1 MKKTLVSMLTLAAL
15 FGSLSLNAQTTD
27 IKPPKNSILS
37 NRQEIINE
45 KKASP
50 LPNIDESTVMW
61 KKTVI
66 REIDFR
72 QKINQ
77 VFYYPINPTEDWRNL
92 ITVIYDGIM
101 SGDITP
107 YRVENNIDD
116 MVTPLTLAD
125 FEKENSKIGDPPVI
139 WSEELGTE
147 VPNEIA
153 FKDRMLNV
161 LRLRIKEDWYFD
173 KKLSQF
179 LVRIIALGPIV
190 VDDDGGL
197 SQVCWIPYEDSR
209 DVLAKAF
216 AFNRNNAAQRLTYDE
231 VLQKRIFDSYIVKEE
246 NVYDRYINSYAFNI
260 DALYESERIKNE
272 MFDFEQ
278 SLWEY

>member
-1 MKKTLVSMLTLAAL
+1 MKKTLVSLLTLVAL
-15 FGSLSLNAQTTD
+15 FGSLCLNAQTTD

-37 NRQEIINE
+37 GQQQIMNE
-45 KKASP
+45 KTPSP
-50 LPNIDESTVMW
+50 LPVIDESNVMW

-92 ITVIYDGIM
+92 ITVIYDGIQ

-125 FEKENSKIGDPPVI
+125 FEKENTKIGDPPVI
-139 WSEELGTE
+139 WKDGEE
-147 VPNEIA
+147 VPNEIE

-161 LRLRIKEDWYFD
+161 TRLRIKEDWYFD

-197 SQVCWIPYEDSR
+197 SQVCWVPYEDSR

-216 AFNRNNAAQRLTYDE
+216 AFNRNNSAQRRTYDE
-231 VLQKRIFDSYIVKEE
+231 VLQKRIFDSYIIKEE
-246 NVYDRYINSYAFNI
+246 NVYDRYINSYDRNI
-260 DALYESERIKNE
+260 AALDESVPT
-272 MFDFEQ
+272 
-278 SLWEY
+278 

>member
-1 MKKTLVSMLTLAAL
+1 
-15 FGSLSLNAQTTD
+15 
-27 IKPPKNSILS
+27 
-37 NRQEIINE
+37 
-45 KKASP
+45 
-50 LPNIDESTVMW
+50 
-61 KKTVI
+61 
-66 REIDFR
+66 
-72 QKINQ
+72 
-77 VFYYPINPTEDWRNL
+77 
-92 ITVIYDGIM
+92 
-101 SGDITP
+101 
-107 YRVENNIDD
+107 

-125 FEKENSKIGDPPVI
+125 FEKENVKIGDPPVI
-139 WSEELGTE
+139 WKDGEE
-147 VPNEIA
+147 VPNEIV
-153 FKDRMLNV
+153 FKDRMINV
-161 LRLRIKEDWYFD
+161 TRLRIKEDWYFD

-209 DVLAKAF
+209 AVLARAI
-216 AFNRNNAAQRLTYDE
+216 AFNRNNSAQRRTYDE
-231 VLQKRIFDSYIVKEE
+231 VLQKRIFDSYIIKEE

>member
-1 MKKTLVSMLTLAAL
+1 MLTLAAL
-15 FGSLSLNAQTTD
+15 LGSLSLNAQTTD

-37 NRQEIINE
+37 DRQEIINE
-45 KKASP
+45 KRPSP
-50 LPNIDESTVMW
+50 LPVIDESAVMW

-77 VFYYPINPTEDWRNL
+77 LFYYPINPTEDWRNF
-92 ITVIYDGIM
+92 ITVIYDGIQ

-125 FEKENSKIGDPPVI
+125 FEQENTKIGDPPTI
-139 WSEELGTE
+139 WNEELGTE
-147 VPNEIA
+147 VPNEIS

-161 LRLRIKEDWYFD
+161 TRLRIKEDWYFD

-197 SQVCWIPYEDSR
+197 SQVCWVPYEDSR

-216 AFNRNNAAQRLTYDE
+216 AFNRNNAAMRLTYDE

>member
-15 FGSLSLNAQTTD
+15 LGSLSLNAQTTD

-116 MVTPLTLAD
+116 MVTPD
-125 FEKENSKIGDPPVI
+125 
-139 WSEELGTE
+139 LG
-147 VPNEIA
+147 
-153 FKDRMLNV
+153 
-161 LRLRIKEDWYFD
+161 RLREGE
-173 KKLSQF
+173 L
-179 LVRIIALGPIV
+179 
-190 VDDDGGL
+190 
-197 SQVCWIPYEDSR
+197 
-209 DVLAKAF
+209 
-216 AFNRNNAAQRLTYDE
+216 
-231 VLQKRIFDSYIVKEE
+231 E
-246 NVYDRYINSYAFNI
+246 NWRPAGH
-260 DALYESERIKNE
+260 LERGIGYG
-272 MFDFEQ
+272 
-278 SLWEY
+278 SA

>member
-1 MKKTLVSMLTLAAL
+1 MKKTLVSMLTLAVL
-15 FGSLSLNAQTTD
+15 LGSISLSAQTTD
-27 IKPPKNSILS
+27 IKAPKNSILS
-37 NRQEIINE
+37 GQQQIMNE
-45 KKASP
+45 KAPSP
-50 LPNIDESTVMW
+50 LPEIDESNVMW

-66 REIDFR
+66 REVDFR

-77 VFYYPINPTEDWRNL
+77 VFYYPVNPTEDWRNL
-92 ITVIYDGIM
+92 ITVIYDGIQ

-125 FEKENSKIGDPPVI
+125 FEKENVKVGDPPVI

-147 VPNEIA
+147 VPNEII
-153 FKDRMLNV
+153 FKDRMINV
-161 LRLRIKEDWYFD
+161 TRLRIKEDWYFD

-216 AFNRNNAAQRLTYDE
+216 AFNRNNSAQRRTYDE
-231 VLQKRIFDSYIVKEE
+231 VLQKRIFDSYIIKEE

-260 DALYESERIKNE
+260 DALYESERIKEE
-272 MFDFEQ
+272 MLNFEQ

>member
-1 MKKTLVSMLTLAAL
+1 MKKTLVSMFAIAMLA
-15 FGSLSLNAQTTD
+15 GSISLMAQTTEA
-27 IKPPKNSILS
+27 KPPKNSILS
-37 NRQEIINE
+37 GVQEVMME
-45 KKASP
+45 KEPSP
-50 LPNIDESTVMW
+50 LPIIDESNVMW

-77 VFYYPINPTEDWRNL
+77 VFYYPINPTEDWRNF
-92 ITVIYDGIM
+92 ITVVYDGVM

-116 MVTPLTLAD
+116 MVTPMTRDD
-125 FEKENSKIGDPPVI
+125 FEKENTKIGDPPVI
-139 WSEELGTE
+139 WKDGEE
-147 VPNEIA
+147 VPNEIEL
-153 FKDRMLNV
+153 KDRLINV
-161 LRLRIKEDWYFD
+161 TRMRIKEDWYFD

-179 LVRIIALGPIV
+179 LVRIIAIGPLV
-190 VDDDGGL
+190 VEEDGL
-197 SQVCWIPYEDSR
+197 SQICWIPYEDSR
-209 DVLAKAF
+209 KVFASAM
-216 AFNRNNAAQRLTYDE
+216 AFNRNNSAARRTYDE
-231 VLQKRIFDSYIVKEE
+231 ILQKRIFDSYIVKEE

>member
-1 MKKTLVSMLTLAAL
+1 MKRTLVSMLTLVAFL
-15 FGSLSLNAQTTD
+15 ISVGLQAQTTEA
-27 IKPPKNSILS
+27 KLPRNSVLS
-37 NRQEIINE
+37 GQQQIMYE
-45 KKASP
+45 KTPSP
-50 LPNIDESTVMW
+50 LPIIDESNIMW

-77 VFYYPINPTEDWRNL
+77 VFYYPINPTEDWRNF

-116 MVTPLTLAD
+116 MVTPLTRDD
-125 FEKENSKIGDPPVI
+125 FEKENTKIGDPPVI
-139 WSEELGTE
+139 WKDGEE
-147 VPNEIA
+147 VANEIP
-153 FKDRMLNV
+153 FRDRMLNV
-161 LRLRIKEDWYFD
+161 TRLRIKEDWYFD

-190 VDDDGGL
+190 VEEDGL
-197 SQVCWIPYEDSR
+197 SQVCWIPYEESR
-209 DVLAKAF
+209 NVLAKAF
-216 AFNRNNAAQRLTYDE
+216 AFNRNNAAQRRTYDE
-231 VLQKRIFDSYIVKEE
+231 VLQKRIFDSYIIKEE
-246 NVYDRYINSYAFNI
+246 NVYDRYINSYAINI

-278 SLWEY
+278 GLWEY

>member
-1 MKKTLVSMLTLAAL
+1 MNKTLVSMLAIAL
-15 FGSLSLNAQTTD
+15 FAGSLSLSAQTTD
-27 IKPPKNSILS
+27 VKAPKNSILS
-37 NRQEIINE
+37 GQQQVMID
-45 KKASP
+45 KKPSP
-50 LPNIDESTVMW
+50 LPIIDESNVMW

-77 VFYYPINPTEDWRNL
+77 VFYYPINPTEDWRNF

-101 SGDITP
+101 SGDITA

-125 FEKENSKIGDPPVI
+125 FEKENTKIGDPPVI
-139 WSEELGTE
+139 WKDGEE
-147 VPNEIA
+147 VPNEIS
-153 FKDRMLNV
+153 FKDRMINV
-161 LRLRIKEDWYFD
+161 SRMRIKEDWYFD

-179 LVRIIALGPIV
+179 LVRIIAIGPLV
-190 VDDDGGL
+190 VEEDGL

-209 DVLAKAF
+209 EVLANAL
-216 AFNRNNAAQRLTYDE
+216 AFNRNNSAQRRTYDE
-231 VLQKRIFDSYIVKEE
+231 ILQKRIFDSYIVKEE

>member
-1 MKKTLVSMLTLAAL
+1 MKKTLVSMLAIAL
-15 FGSLSLNAQTTD
+15 FAGSLSLSAQTTD
-27 IKPPKNSILS
+27 VKAPKNSILS
-37 NRQEIINE
+37 GQQQVMID
-45 KKASP
+45 KKPSP
-50 LPNIDESTVMW
+50 LPIIDESNVMW

-77 VFYYPINPTEDWRNL
+77 VFYYPINPTEDWRNF

-101 SGDITP
+101 SGDITA

-125 FEKENSKIGDPPVI
+125 FEKENTKIGDPPVI
-139 WSEELGTE
+139 WKDGEE
-147 VPNEIA
+147 VPNEIS
-153 FKDRMLNV
+153 FKDRMINV
-161 LRLRIKEDWYFD
+161 SRMRIKEDWYFD

-179 LVRIIALGPIV
+179 LVRIIAIGPLV
-190 VDDDGGL
+190 VEEDGL

-209 DVLAKAF
+209 EVLANAL
-216 AFNRNNAAQRLTYDE
+216 AFNRNNSAQRRTYDE
-231 VLQKRIFDSYIVKEE
+231 ILQKRIFDSYIVKEE

>member
-1 MKKTLVSMLTLAAL
+1 VAL
-15 FGSLSLNAQTTD
+15 FGSLCLNAQTTD
-27 IKPPKNSILS
+27 VKPPKNSILS
-37 NRQEIINE
+37 GQQQIMNE
-45 KKASP
+45 KAPSP
-50 LPNIDESTVMW
+50 LPIIDESNVMW

-92 ITVIYDGIM
+92 ITVIYDAIQ

-125 FEKENSKIGDPPVI
+125 FEKENTKIGDPPVI
-139 WSEELGTE
+139 WKDGEE
-147 VPNEIA
+147 VPNEIIFA
-153 FKDRMLNV
+153 DRMLNV
-161 LRLRIKEDWYFD
+161 TRLRIKEDWYFD

-197 SQVCWIPYEDSR
+197 SQVCWIPYEESR

-216 AFNRNNAAQRLTYDE
+216 CFNRNNTAQRRTYDE
-231 VLQKRIFDSYIVKEE
+231 ILQKRVFDSYIIKEE

-260 DALYESERIKNE
+260 DALYESERIKNA
-272 MFDFEQ
+272 MTDFEQ

>member
-1 MKKTLVSMLTLAAL
+1 MKKTLVSMLTLAVL
-15 FGSLSLNAQTTD
+15 FGSLCLNAQTTD

-37 NRQEIINE
+37 GQQQVMNE
-45 KKASP
+45 KAPSP
-50 LPNIDESTVMW
+50 LPVIDESTIMW

-92 ITVIYDGIM
+92 ITVIYDGIQ

-125 FEKENSKIGDPPVI
+125 FEKENTKIGDPPVI
-139 WSEELGTE
+139 WKDGEE

-161 LRLRIKEDWYFD
+161 TRLRIKEDWYFD

-197 SQVCWIPYEDSR
+197 SQVCWVPYEPSR
-209 DVLAKAF
+209 PVLAKAF
-216 AFNRNNAAQRLTYDE
+216 AFNRNNSAQRRTYDE
-231 VLQKRIFDSYIVKEE
+231 VLQKRIFDSYIIKEE

-272 MFDFEQ
+272 MFNFEQ

>member
-1 MKKTLVSMLTLAAL
+1 MKKTLVSMLAIAVL
-15 FGSLSLNAQTTD
+15 FGSISLSAQTTD
-27 IKPPKNSILS
+27 VKAPRNSILS
-37 NRQEIINE
+37 GQQQVMID
-45 KKASP
+45 KKPSP
-50 LPNIDESTVMW
+50 LPIIDESNVMW

-77 VFYYPINPTEDWRNL
+77 VFYYPINPTEDWRNF
-92 ITVIYDGIM
+92 ITVVYDGIM

-125 FEKENSKIGDPPVI
+125 FEKENTKIGDPPVI
-139 WSEELGTE
+139 WKDGEE
-147 VPNEIA
+147 VPNELS
-153 FKDRMLNV
+153 FKERMNNV
-161 LRLRIKEDWYFD
+161 TRMRIKEDWYFD

-179 LVRIIALGPIV
+179 LVRIIAIGPLV
-190 VDDDGGL
+190 VEEDGL

-209 DVLAKAF
+209 EVFANAL
-216 AFNRNNAAQRLTYDE
+216 AFNRNNSAQRRTYDE
-231 VLQKRIFDSYIVKEE
+231 ILQKRIFDSYIVKEE

>member
-1 MKKTLVSMLTLAAL
+1 MKKTLVSMLTLAVL
-15 FGSLSLNAQTTD
+15 FGSLCLNAQTTD

-37 NRQEIINE
+37 GQQQIMNE
-45 KKASP
+45 KAPSP
-50 LPNIDESTVMW
+50 LPVIDESNVMW

-92 ITVIYDGIM
+92 ITVIYDGIN

-116 MVTPLTLAD
+116 MVTPLTRDD
-125 FEKENSKIGDPPVI
+125 FEKENVKIGDPPVI
-139 WSEELGTE
+139 WKDGEE
-147 VPNEIA
+147 VPNEIV
-153 FKDRMLNV
+153 FKDRMINV
-161 LRLRIKEDWYFD
+161 TRLRIKEDWYFD

-190 VDDDGGL
+190 VDWPLPG
-197 SQVCWIPYEDSR
+197 
-209 DVLAKAF
+209 VLGPL
-216 AFNRNNAAQRLTYDE
+216 RG
-231 VLQKRIFDSYIVKEE
+231 VS
-246 NVYDRYINSYAFNI
+246 
-260 DALYESERIKNE
+260 
-272 MFDFEQ
+272 
-278 SLWEY
+278 

>member
-1 MKKTLVSMLTLAAL
+1 MLAMMVLGG
-15 FGSLSLNAQTTD
+15 FVGSLKAQTTD
-27 IKPPKNSILS
+27 IKPPMNSIMSSQQQTIIDKKPSPQPEIQES
-37 NRQEIINE
+37 NI
-45 KKASP
+45 
-50 LPNIDESTVMW
+50 MW

-66 REIDFR
+66 REVDFR

-77 VFYYPINPTEDWRNL
+77 VFYYPVNPTEDWKNL
-92 ITVIYDGIM
+92 VTVLYDGIQ
-101 SGDITP
+101 SGDITA

-116 MVTPLTLAD
+116 MVAPLTRDD
-125 FEKENSKIGDPPVI
+125 FEKASSKIGDPPVI
-139 WSEELGTE
+139 WKDGEE
-147 VPNEIA
+147 VPNEVS

-161 LRLRIKEDWYFD
+161 TRLRIKEDWYFD

-179 LVRIIALGPIV
+179 LVRIIAISPIIV
-190 VDDDGGL
+190 EEDGL
-197 SQVCWIPYEDSR
+197 SQPCWIPYDNQTR
-209 DVLAKAF
+209 TVLAQSF
-216 AFNRNNAAQRLTYDE
+216 AFNRNNAAARLTYDE
-231 VLQKRIFDSYIVKEE
+231 ILQKRIFDSYIVKEE

>member
-1 MKKTLVSMLTLAAL
+1 MKKTLVSMLAIAMLA
-15 FGSLSLNAQTTD
+15 GSISLSAQTTD
-27 IKPPKNSILS
+27 VKAPKNSILS
-37 NRQEIINE
+37 GQQQIMID
-45 KKASP
+45 KKPSP
-50 LPNIDESTVMW
+50 LPIIDESNVMW

-92 ITVIYDGIM
+92 ITVIYDGIQ
-101 SGDITP
+101 SGEITP
-107 YRVENNIDD
+107 YRLENNIDD

-125 FEKENSKIGDPPVI
+125 FEKENTKIGDPPVI
-139 WSEELGTE
+139 WKDGEE

-161 LRLRIKEDWYFD
+161 TRLRIKEDWYFD

-179 LVRIIALGPIV
+179 LVRIIALSPV
-190 VDDDGGL
+190 VADEDGI
-197 SQVCWIPYEDSR
+197 SQTCWIPYEDSR
-209 DVLAKAF
+209 DVLANAM
-216 AFNRNNAAQRLTYDE
+216 AFNRNNSAQRRTYDE
-231 VLQKRIFDSYIVKEE
+231 IFQKRIFDSYIVKEE

>member
-1 MKKTLVSMLTLAAL
+1 MLTLAAL
-15 FGSLSLNAQTTD
+15 LVSLSLNAQTTD

-37 NRQEIINE
+37 GRQEIINE

-50 LPNIDESTVMW
+50 LPVIDESTVMW
-61 KKTVI
+61 KKTEI

-92 ITVIYDGIM
+92 ITVIYDAIQ

-125 FEKENSKIGDPPVI
+125 FEKENTKIGDPPVI
-139 WSEELGTE
+139 WKDGEE
-147 VPNEIA
+147 VPNEIE

-161 LRLRIKEDWYFD
+161 TRLRIKEDWYFD

-197 SQVCWIPYEDSR
+197 SQVCWVPYEDSR

-216 AFNRNNAAQRLTYDE
+216 AFNRNNAAMRLTYDE
-231 VLQKRIFDSYIVKEE
+231 VLQKRIFDSYIVKDE

-260 DALYESERIKNE
+260 DALYESEGIKNE

>member
-1 MKKTLVSMLTLAAL
+1 MKKTLVSMLAMMVLGG
-15 FGSLSLNAQTTD
+15 FIGSLKAQTTD
-27 IKPPKNSILS
+27 IKPPMNSIMSSQQQTIIDKKPSPQPEIQES
-37 NRQEIINE
+37 NI
-45 KKASP
+45 
-50 LPNIDESTVMW
+50 MW

-77 VFYYPINPTEDWRNL
+77 VFYYPTNPTEDWKNL
-92 ITVIYDGIM
+92 VTVLYDGIQ
-101 SGDITP
+101 SGDITA

-116 MVTPLTLAD
+116 MVTPLTRDD
-125 FEKENSKIGDPPVI
+125 FEKASSKIGDPPVI
-139 WSEELGTE
+139 WKDGEE
-147 VPNEIA
+147 VPNEVS

-161 LRLRIKEDWYFD
+161 TRLRIKEDWYFD

-179 LVRIIALGPIV
+179 LVRIIAISPIIV
-190 VDDDGGL
+190 EEDGL
-197 SQVCWIPYEDSR
+197 SQPCWIPYDEQTR
-209 DVLAKAF
+209 TVLAQSF
-216 AFNRNNAAQRLTYDE
+216 AFNRNNAAARLTYDE

-246 NVYDRYINSYAFNI
+246 NVYDRYINSYAFNV